1 MNFATW
7 TAKYGLLKIKFLFEF
22 LLQSMKIT
30 LASNFPLCVS
40 PRKEMRDHKA
50 KKRSLISAGFK
61 TTTSRLDLTV
71 LQGWTGAGHGKF

>member
-7 TAKYGLLKIKFLFEF
+7 TAKYGLLNIKCLFEF

-40 PRKEMRDHKA
+40 PRMEMGDHKRQR
-50 KKRSLISAGFK
+50 K
-61 TTTSRLDLTV
+61 DL
-71 LQGWTGAGHGKF
+71 

>member
-7 TAKYGLLKIKFLFEF
+7 TAKYGLLKSKIKFLFEF

-40 PRKEMRDHKA
+40 PRKDMGDHKA

-61 TTTSRLDLTV
+61 PTTSRLDLNWSRTWKI
-71 LQGWTGAGHGKF
+71 LM